1 MRDFIVI
8 RGKCPKW
15 ILILD
20 EIKVKMCREDFVI
33 KGFTET
39 THVKNQN
46 IDSFIIIQ
54 KIAPPPF
61 YL

>member
-20 EIKVKMCREDFVI
+20 EIKVKMCKKDFAI

-46 IDSFIIIQ
+46 IDSFIII
-54 KIAPPPF
+54 
-61 YL
+61 